1 MSFNIL
7 SAALL
12 QPVHSFSFPAK
23 VLQKATTSASCR
35 SSSFKSTIARFM
47 STDSN
52 NSLIAPS
59 NINISRLSTLQTL
72 LQKAGAPGSRGCN
85 EPNDLEPVST
95 LNLDLHPHL
104 FPIAQSSSKP
114 DHYICGLRRAY
125 ADDAMYESSTN
136 APWPIVEA
144 TTNGMGYNLL
154 SLNSEH
160 IMRRIVAQA
169 DSDRDEN
176 KESDASGTAD
186 ELVGIYNEDLG
197 KGLTEKAFDNAY
209 APGSVTQLG
218 YGASKYIL
226 LRVGP
231 FPDLYEEM
239 ASQHSARNDESS
251 SLIAAEA
258 SNGKFTGFGST
269 FRFYA
274 ELLSS
279 FPNRAEEAKDAARV
293 CLRVPIPSIGL
304 YKEDYVRVA
313 EMASLPALSTP
324 DSSYSPMQEEM
335 KKFEEMY
342 EKIKAHEEED
352 EQSKANMTPEQMAIE
367 DANKILDRMVFASDI
382 QWSSVRK
389 ELGDIYSSAGL
400 DDMAVF
406 VDPSRSS

>member
-1 MSFNIL
+1 
-7 SAALL
+7 
-12 QPVHSFSFPAK
+12 
-23 VLQKATTSASCR
+23 
-35 SSSFKSTIARFM
+35 M

>member
-72 LQKAGAPGSRGCN
+72 LQKAGASGSRGCN

-186 ELVGIYNEDLG
+186 ELVGI
-197 KGLTEKAFDNAY
+197 
-209 APGSVTQLG
+209 
-218 YGASKYIL
+218 
-226 LRVGP
+226 
-231 FPDLYEEM
+231 
-239 ASQHSARNDESS
+239 
-251 SLIAAEA
+251 
-258 SNGKFTGFGST
+258 
-269 FRFYA
+269 
-274 ELLSS
+274 
-279 FPNRAEEAKDAARV
+279 
-293 CLRVPIPSIGL
+293 
-304 YKEDYVRVA
+304 
-313 EMASLPALSTP
+313 
-324 DSSYSPMQEEM
+324 
-335 KKFEEMY
+335 
-342 EKIKAHEEED
+342 
-352 EQSKANMTPEQMAIE
+352 
-367 DANKILDRMVFASDI
+367 
-382 QWSSVRK
+382 
-389 ELGDIYSSAGL
+389 
-400 DDMAVF
+400 
-406 VDPSRSS
+406 